1 MFTTAKV
8 PAAKGFVENSFFTG
22 LTPTEFFFHT
32 MAGREGMHIRVAIL
46 LENTLSD
53 VSFIIEV
60 ESKSMSTTLLSLK
73 VFSSVSYILTLLI
86 FFGAW
91 KLQLDGFS
99 VEVENLSITLVLIPN
114 L

>member
-46 LENTLSD
+46 LESTLSD
-53 VSFIIEV
+53 VSYN
-60 ESKSMSTTLLSLK
+60 ESKIK
-73 VFSSVSYILTLLI
+73 VDVNDPAVFKSI
-86 FFGAW
+86 
-91 KLQLDGFS
+91 Q
-99 VEVENLSITLVLIPN
+99 LSILYFNTVNALGRMEATTRWVLSRS
-114 L
+114 